1 MPPHCNGPA
10 RAQAHGVGVIW
21 WPELDVLCRPG
32 EGLVHVIE
40 AEPETFWVPREDA
53 PGRFTS
59 PLSQSL
65 QHLPQPKLLHGVGA
79 PFGGS
84 VLPSEGHRETLAGD
98 IAALQPDWISDHL
111 SFNQFRHFGAHS
123 EEPVNTGFLLPPAQC
138 ADGVAVAVEQLRRR
152 SAMAGLP
159 VAFEVP
165 VSYLPK
171 RPGEMEDGTFANAVA
186 TEADCGI
193 LLDLH
198 NLLCNERNGRQTVAE
213 FCASI
218 PLDRIWEIHLAG
230 GQEAAGLWMDA
241 HCGLVEPALM
251 DLLEEIVPRLPALRA
266 IMFEIMPDYIDSVG
280 LSPIAGMLGRL
291 NDVWNRHRPLAVAP
305 MPRWTPA
312 PIDHIERT
320 QVTST
325 KTAPPE
331 VTSTKTAPFQ
341 VLSAEVT
348 SAMWESAIGAAVVG
362 IPGPELPPLIAD
374 WVGEAEHGLSIYR
387 NYSQENRASNFV
399 ETTPQTIRHLLQN
412 IGEAKTRA
420 FLGHF
425 YAKVTP
431 AFAASSD
438 ARAFLD
444 FLSAAGM
451 ALPGLDGC
459 IASDRAL
466 FAAASTRI
474 SS

>member
-1 MPPHCNGPA
+1 MPPPVNGPA
-10 RAQAHGVGVIW
+10 RAHAHGVGVIW
-21 WPELDVLCRPG
+21 WPELDPLCRPG

-65 QHLPQPKLLHGVGA
+65 RHLPQPKLLHGVGA

-84 VLPSEGHRETLAGD
+84 VRPSAGHRETLASD

-111 SFNQFRHFGAHS
+111 SFNQFRRFGADS

-138 ADGVAVAVEQLRRR
+138 ADGVAVAVEQIRRR
-152 SAMAGLP
+152 SEMAGLP

-165 VSYLPK
+165 VSYLPG
-171 RPGEMEDGTFANAVA
+171 RPGEMQDGTFANAVA

-198 NLLCNERNGRQTVAE
+198 NLLCNERNGRQTVAA

-218 PLDRIWEIHLAG
+218 PLDRVWEIHLAG

-241 HCGLVEPALM
+241 HCGLVEPVLM

-266 IMFEIMPDYIDSVG
+266 IMFEIMPDYIGSVG
-280 LSPIAGMLGRL
+280 LSPIAAMLGRL
-291 NDVWNRHRPLAVAP
+291 NDVWNRYRPLAVAP
-305 MPRWTPA
+305 MPRWTSA
-312 PIDHIERT
+312 PIDHIEPT

-325 KTAPPE
+325 KTAPPQ
-331 VTSTKTAPFQ
+331 AN
-341 VLSAEVT
+341 SAQVT
-348 SAMWESAIGAAVVG
+348 SAMWESSIGAAVVG
-362 IPGPELPPLIAD
+362 IRGPELPVLLAD
-374 WVGEAEHGLSIYR
+374 WVGDAEQRLSIYR

-399 ETTPQTIRHLLQN
+399 ETTPQTIRHLLRN
-412 IGEAKTRA
+412 IGEARTRA
-420 FLGHF
+420 FLGRF
-425 YAKVTP
+425 YAEVTP
-431 AFAASSD
+431 AFAASED

-444 FLSAAGM
+444 FVSAAGL
-451 ALPGLDGC
+451 ALGGLDGC

-466 FAAASTRI
+466 LAVASTGI
-474 SS
+474 SN

>member
-1 MPPHCNGPA
+1 MTPLIDGPA

-21 WPELDVLCRPG
+21 WPELDALCRPG
-32 EGLVHVIE
+32 EGLVHVIYS
-40 AEPETFWVPREDA
+40 EPETFWVVREDA

-59 PLSQSL
+59 PLSQVL
-65 QHLPQPKLLHGVGA
+65 RHLPQPKLLHGVGA

-84 VLPSEGHRETLAGD
+84 VLQPAGHRETLASD
-98 IAALQPDWISDHL
+98 IAALQPEWISDHL
-111 SFNQFRHFGAHS
+111 SFNQFRRFGADI

-138 ADGVAVAVEQLRRR
+138 ADGVAVAVEQIRRR

-165 VSYLPK
+165 VSYLPR

-198 NLLCNERNGRQTVAE
+198 NLLCNERNGRQTVAA

-218 PLDRIWEIHLAG
+218 PLDRVWEVHLAG

-241 HCGLVEPALM
+241 HCGLVEPVLI

-266 IMFEIMPDYIDSVG
+266 IMFEIMPDYIGTVG
-280 LSPIAGMLGRL
+280 LSPIAAMLGRL
-291 NDVWNRHRPLAVAP
+291 NDIWNRHRPLVAAP
-305 MPRWTPA
+305 MPRWTSA
-312 PIDHIERT
+312 PIDHIEPIQT
-320 QVTST
+320 TST
-325 KTAPPE
+325 KTAPPR
-331 VTSTKTAPFQ
+331 VN
-341 VLSAEVT
+341 SARVT
-348 SAMWESAIGAAVVG
+348 SAMWESAIGAAVVA
-362 IPGPELPPLIAD
+362 IRGPELPAILAD
-374 WVGEAEHGLSIYR
+374 WVGDAEHRLSIYR

-399 ETTPQTIRHLLQN
+399 ETTPQTIRHLLRN
-412 IGEAKTRA
+412 IGEVKTRA
-420 FLGHF
+420 FLGRF
-425 YAKVTP
+425 YAEATP
-431 AFAASSD
+431 AFAASTD

-444 FLSAAGM
+444 FVSAAGI
-451 ALPGLDGC
+451 ALCGLDGC

-466 FAAASTRI
+466 LAAASTRI
-474 SS
+474 SN